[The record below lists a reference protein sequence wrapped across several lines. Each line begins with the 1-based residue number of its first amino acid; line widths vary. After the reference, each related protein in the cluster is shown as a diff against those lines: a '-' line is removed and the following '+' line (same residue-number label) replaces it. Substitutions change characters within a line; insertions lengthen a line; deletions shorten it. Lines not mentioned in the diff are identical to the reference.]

1 MIIEIYITIVCII
14 FCRYIC
20 NPATARPISFIFCSY
35 YAAHVLQNTT
45 QHNTTRTLSQCTHF
59 QRRSIHN
66 IRHNVVVFF
75 QFVILVKMKNE
86 YSSHRNQF
94 HIFLFTAFR
103 SRLFLILRYW
113 FGARVHSFFE
123 SQSRYL
129 FWISL
134 FKHFLNL
141 FFILTKDQ
149 RQKHSHQR
157 PFLLF
162 YFDQIDAVCLGQQDH
177 W

>member
-1 MIIEIYITIVCII
+1 MMILKIYITIVCII

-20 NPATARPISFIFCSY
+20 NPATAQPISFIFCSY

-86 YSSHRNQF
+86 YSTHRNQF

-103 SRLFLILRYW
+103 SRLFLIALLIW
-113 FGARVHSFFE
+113 CA
-123 SQSRYL
+123 
-129 FWISL
+129 
-134 FKHFLNL
+134 
-141 FFILTKDQ
+141 
-149 RQKHSHQR
+149 R
-157 PFLLF
+157 PFIF
-162 YFDQIDAVCLGQQDH
+162 
-177 W
+177 

>member
-1 MIIEIYITIVCII
+1 MMILKIYITIVCII

-20 NPATARPISFIFCSY
+20 NPATARPISFYLLLILCGTRI
-35 YAAHVLQNTT
+35 AKHNTT

-86 YSSHRNQF
+86 YSTHRNQF

-103 SRLFLILRYW
+103 SRLFLIALLIW
-113 FGARVHSFFE
+113 CA
-123 SQSRYL
+123 
-129 FWISL
+129 
-134 FKHFLNL
+134 
-141 FFILTKDQ
+141 
-149 RQKHSHQR
+149 R
-157 PFLLF
+157 PFIF
-162 YFDQIDAVCLGQQDH
+162 
-177 W
+177 